1 MSFAST
7 RFDILAPLGRGA
19 SGIVYRVRDRE
30 TGSELAL
37 KTLSSPDANEAY
49 HLKAEFRSLAQISHP
64 NLVQLEELFAS
75 NSECFFTMELLQG
88 STFADF
94 ASAAAGP
101 SSARVWSPD
110 ALDRL

>member
-1 MSFAST
+1 MLT
-7 RFDILAPLGRGA
+7 RLGRGA

-30 TGSELAL
+30 TGHELAL

-75 NSECFFTMELLQG
+75 SSECFFTMELL
-88 STFADF
+88 
-94 ASAAAGP
+94 AGRHLRRLRDRRGRARERARVERATR
-101 SSARVWSPD
+101 SSA
-110 ALDRL
+110 